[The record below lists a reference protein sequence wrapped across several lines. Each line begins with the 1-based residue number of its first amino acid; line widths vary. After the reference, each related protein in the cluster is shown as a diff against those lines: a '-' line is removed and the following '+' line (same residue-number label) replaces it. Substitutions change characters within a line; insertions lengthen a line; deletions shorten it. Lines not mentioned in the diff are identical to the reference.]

1 MGASESVQLDEQN
14 IKNNQIQSLST
25 QLYFNEKYNLI
36 PSFPGYEFKNLDLVT
51 LKRKFN
57 IVETLPNY
65 IDLRNNF
72 PQIQNMNNY
81 PFNPIISVVYLLHY
95 QLLRSNSLP
104 IFPPSTMFIYKNIK
118 FYRNVKSLISLESIF
133 MSIKENG
140 ICSENQFATNNENL
154 SLEIPS
160 KLYEQT
166 NAFKFIEVYKI
177 EQNLETIKI
186 LLNNKYP
193 IIIGFTV
200 YYEFNTID
208 NYMWMPDEQID
219 KKLGGL
225 SGVLV
230 GYIEERK
237 MFIMASTFGQTFGQN
252 GYILIP
258 YDYVLNKNLTF
269 ELYTLDYIKERVE
282 GYINQR
288 KEIVNLEN
296 NTVEKKENNKK
307 YKQDQFGGLFK

>member
-1 MGASESVQLDEQN
+1 MGASESVQLDEQSSIN
-14 IKNNQIQSLST
+14 KIQTLNNQIF
-25 QLYFNEKYNLI
+25 YNERYNLI
-36 PSFPGYEFKNLDLVT
+36 PSFPGFEFKYLDMIT

-57 IVETLPNY
+57 LANELPNY

-72 PQIQNMNNY
+72 PQIQNMNQF

-104 IFPPSTMFIYKNIK
+104 IFPPSAMFIYRNIK
-118 FYRNVKSLISLESIF
+118 FYKNVKSLLSLESIF

-140 ICSENQFATNNENL
+140 ICSENQFPTTNENL
-154 SLEIPS
+154 VNEIS
-160 KLYEQT
+160 GKLYEQS
-166 NAFKFIEVYKI
+166 NAFKFIDIYRV
-177 EQNLETIKI
+177 EQNLETLKA

-193 IIIGFTV
+193 LLIGFSV
-200 YYEFNTID
+200 YYDLNNIET
-208 NYMWMPDEQID
+208 YMWMPDEQID
-219 KKLGGL
+219 KKLGGI

-258 YDYVLNKNLTF
+258 YDYVLNKNLTY
-269 ELYTLDYIKERVE
+269 EIYTLDFIKERVE

-296 NTVEKKENNKK
+296 NIVVKKENNKK
-307 YKQDQFGGLFK
+307 YKQDDFGSLFR